1 MPPGWFSHCVHFI
14 PVDQSRTCRAG
25 VAYSSVVRPGVHLP
39 MFPCFRPCMSNR
51 PKGSEWPTCQSAN
64 YKGAAIMDKE
74 DAQAD
79 YEAKMDVYRSV
90 I

>member
-1 MPPGWFSHCVHFI
+1 
-14 PVDQSRTCRAG
+14 
-25 VAYSSVVRPGVHLP
+25 
-39 MFPCFRPCMSNR
+39 MSNR